1 MKRIQINKDSIQF
14 DDMKVYPPF
23 EKKKVDAIIG
33 TPEKCKIDIS
43 SDYNKTIFIWN
54 QEGVVGYYNEENN
67 TYDTLLIAIKEN
79 KRNFTNSIF
88 DGEIYIGK
96 KEYKECKWKSISPI
110 SVKIKQGCFEV
121 YTSFSDKL
129 GELSDNMKKIAIAS
143 ASKIE
148 ITYIEPKIAKY
159 HLEHKNIEEL
169 QICDFNFKLAVI
181 QELMYEKEL
190 LQPKFNIIEFCKEY
204 EKRNIDIIEEG
215 YEAIKEVVDWFREI
229 QIPIQLADEIEE
241 IHMDGGNEIYHQII
255 PFWDGEDDYFDIN
268 KITTEELKQFKNLKK
283 MTVMSNKYEEI
294 AEVLE
299 ANGIESVQ
307 L

>member
-14 DDMKVYPPF
+14 DDIKIYPPF
-23 EKKKVDAIIG
+23 EKNKVDAIIG
-33 TPEKCKIDIS
+33 IPEKCKIDIS

-67 TYDTLLIAIKEN
+67 TYDTLLIAVKEN

-88 DGEIYIGK
+88 GGEIYIGK
-96 KEYKECKWKSISPI
+96 KEYKECKWKSFSPI
-110 SVKIKQGCFEV
+110 SFKLKQGCFEV
-121 YTSFSDKL
+121 YTSFLDRL
-129 GELSDNMKKIAIAS
+129 GDLSDNMKEIAIAS

-190 LQPKFNIIEFCKEY
+190 LQPKFNIIEYCKEY
-204 EKRNIDIIEEG
+204 EKRNIDIFEEG
-215 YEAIKEVVDWFREI
+215 YEPINEVVDWFREI
-229 QIPIQLADEIEE
+229 QIPIHLADEIEE
-241 IHMDGGNEIYHQII
+241 IYMDGGNEIYHQII

-268 KITTEELKQFKNLKK
+268 KISSEELKQFKNLKK

-299 ANGIESVQ
+299 ANGIESIQ